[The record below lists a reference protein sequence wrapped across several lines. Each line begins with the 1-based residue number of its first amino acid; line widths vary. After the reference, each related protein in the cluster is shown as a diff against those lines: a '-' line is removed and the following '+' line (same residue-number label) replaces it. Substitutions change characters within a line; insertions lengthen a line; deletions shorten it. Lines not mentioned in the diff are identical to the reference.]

1 MSDTA
6 KTLKDALDGMT
17 FAMVGTEDKSGPGP
31 IWKSRP
37 LTTADAADDTL
48 HFLVSA
54 ETDWVQA
61 LETSG
66 SPTTVTYSDPG
77 KNTYVAL
84 QGTATTTDDKTLIN
98 EVWSAPNGA
107 WFDGKDDP
115 NIRVLQVA
123 VESGE
128 FWDSAGGKI
137 GGLVTVIKAAAGG
150 DGGDRGPVLT

>member
-6 KTLKDALDGMT
+6 KTLKDALDGMM

-31 IWKSRP
+31 VWKSRP
-37 LTTADAADDTL
+37 LTTAQATDDTL
-48 HFLVSA
+48 QFLVSG

-84 QGTATTTDDKTLIN
+84 QGTATTTDDKQLID
-98 EVWSAPNGA
+98 ELWSAPNGA

-123 VESGE
+123 VGSGE
-128 FWDSAGGKI
+128 FWDSASGKT
-137 GGLVTVIKAAAGG
+137 GGLISVVKAAAGG
-150 DGGDRGPVLT
+150 DGGDRGAVLT